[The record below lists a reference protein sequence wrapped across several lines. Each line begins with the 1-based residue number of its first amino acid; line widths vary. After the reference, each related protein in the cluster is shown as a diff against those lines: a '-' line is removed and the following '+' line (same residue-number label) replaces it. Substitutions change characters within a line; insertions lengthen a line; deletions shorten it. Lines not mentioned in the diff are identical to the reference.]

1 MCVNCGSEAFDKEA
15 FKKLSLTY
23 QTVFPACVV
32 CKADGKKE
40 TCLGKRQKTTQQRTT
55 IQVQDLSTDGVSTPA
70 ILFEVS
76 STKMKRQLSMK
87 DFVTTEAKKNRK
99 INDQQA
105 EQQQEK
111 ADETHDDMIDQDAEQ
126 QQEKADKTHDDM
138 IDQDAEQQQK
148 KADETNDCALCHQE
162 EPVGRSKY
170 VTWVD
175 CDNCGKWA
183 HLYCAKRAD
192 WLNIRKNSWLCLEHK

>member
-1 MCVNCGSEAFDKEA
+1 MSLVFNGWVTNFYFKGELYTAKVSCASLVGAAYFSSRHNSDFVCVNCGSEAFDKKA

-32 CKADGKKE
+32 CKADEKKG

-55 IQVQDLSTDGVSTPA
+55 IQVQDLSTDDVSTPA
-70 ILFEVS
+70 IHFEVS

-87 DFVTTEAKKNRK
+87 DFVTTAAKKNRK

-111 ADETHDDMIDQDAEQ
+111 ADETHDDMIDRDA
-126 QQEKADKTHDDM
+126 
-138 IDQDAEQQQK
+138 
-148 KADETNDCALCHQE
+148 
-162 EPVGRSKY
+162 
-170 VTWVD
+170 
-175 CDNCGKWA
+175 
-183 HLYCAKRAD
+183 
-192 WLNIRKNSWLCLEHK
+192 